1 VQSFPAPEV
10 SLLQA
15 PCLLPQPLLV
25 VLNVCQDAPDIPT
38 WTLRLAAC
46 ACGQGVRVITF
57 CPQTGTLD
65 CLCSLQ
71 DGWTPL
77 HFAAYGGR

>member
-1 VQSFPAPEV
+1 
-10 SLLQA
+10 
-15 PCLLPQPLLV
+15 
-25 VLNVCQDAPDIPT
+25 
-38 WTLRLAAC
+38 
-46 ACGQGVRVITF
+46 VRVITF